1 MMINAMLVGAFVMAS
16 IIVSLFFLRFWK
28 STHDRFFLYF
38 AMSFL
43 LEALS
48 RVIIGTTNIQNEN
61 PLIYLIRLVAY
72 FLIIIAIYEKNK
84 KRR

>member
-16 IIVSLFFLRFWK
+16 IIVILFFLRFWK

-38 AMSFL
+38 ATSFL

-72 FLIIIAIYEKNK
+72 ILIIIAIYEKNK
-84 KRR
+84 NSR